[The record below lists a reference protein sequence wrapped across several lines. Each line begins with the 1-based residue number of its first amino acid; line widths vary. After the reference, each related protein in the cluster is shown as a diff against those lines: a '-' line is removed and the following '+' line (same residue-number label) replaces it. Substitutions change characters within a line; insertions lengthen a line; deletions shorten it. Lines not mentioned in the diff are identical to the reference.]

1 MFRDTLNI
9 NLMDNL
15 NVDLHVDGYGVLSVR
30 HIISN
35 IERYRSELAA
45 IGTIEDDDYQ
55 SGNILEM
62 DRLSSLLRVHTR
74 ALKMYHLFGDGVMG
88 GK

>member
-15 NVDLHVDGYGVLSVR
+15 YVDLHVEGYGVLSVAN
-30 HIISN
+30 IISN
-35 IERYRSELAA
+35 IQRYRSELA
-45 IGTIEDDDYQ
+45 IVGTIEDDDYQ
-55 SGNILEM
+55 SGNICEM
-62 DRLSSLLRVHTR
+62 DRLSSLLKVHTR
-74 ALKMYHLFGDGVMG
+74 ALNMYHLFGDGVEG